1 MANPPR
7 VIFDEPFHQEYDR
20 FIEMS
25 VLILFDK
32 KIKKKSK
39 VIKLE
44 SIKQIFQKLKLYEE
58 GKLNNA
64 LEKQNS
70 CSREIRK
77 LKSKVASMGKRVGI
91 IEWMQHYVDQNF
103 YQ

>member
-44 SIKQIFQKLKLYEE
+44 SIKQIF
-58 GKLNNA
+58 
-64 LEKQNS
+64 
-70 CSREIRK
+70 
-77 LKSKVASMGKRVGI
+77 
-91 IEWMQHYVDQNF
+91 
-103 YQ
+103 